1 VHSLPSE
8 DLSPQ
13 VLSLSITGCSF
24 STSRVLFDT
33 SFFSI
38 SPSCQGYIGG
48 GALFLRK
55 FSAYIAGSSFA
66 DNSALTSP
74 FFGPGNL
81 FNPSFA
87 NGGGLLL
94 RGDANTSSN
103 DHLTA
108 IVINCKFTRNAASGT
123 GFAIFLEPGSTLG
136 ISLSTLS
143 YNTGVA
149 ATVLSQG
156 IITVTSCTFSFNTAL
171 FIAIDF
177 FLSCMSG
184 ACSASM
190 SSTNFSTQEGASLY
204 NQKLQDVSK
213 SGLQLAASS
222 DGFKD
227 QVCQIASIVV
237 TGNGPYAPFLNI
249 ANDSLIID
257 LRDAKLFCTKLGYI
271 ILNAV
276 VSEVSIYIPNSAVNA
291 NLGCS
296 SGQLPATSS
305 GIGAVLRLVALSS
318 IGTALYRY
326 PSFESQTNLV
336 PFDKYQL
343 SCLPCPP
350 NTFQGFNTLYLQD
363 FIRQRLQFFNSIN
376 VSTLFFC
383 RQCPA
388 GANCSVTSVLQVLPG
403 YYLWNTSNASNF
415 YVSNVSVSMP
425 PGYGARFVFIA
436 RAHVQ
441 HKSLIKIV
449 AFFLMIVHILIHFC
463 AALSPTLP
471 HPGFI
476 PVGLAAIV
484 RVLPRFVIVAIERP
498 HAH

>member
-1 VHSLPSE
+1 MHSLPSE

-33 SFFSI
+33 SFFST

-48 GALFLRK
+48 GAFFLRK

-74 FFGPGNL
+74 FFGSGGV

-94 RGDANTSSN
+94 RGDANASSN
-103 DHLTA
+103 DFLTA
-108 IVINCKFTRNAASGT
+108 IVINCNFTGNAASGT
-123 GFAIFLEPGSTLG
+123 GFAIFLEPGSTLR
-136 ISLSTLS
+136 ISFSTLS

-156 IITVTSCTFSFNTAL
+156 IIIVTSCMFSFNTAL
-171 FIAIDF
+171 YIASDF

-190 SSTNFSTQEGASLY
+190 SSTNFSTQEGASFY
-204 NQKLQDVSK
+204 NQKLQDASK
-213 SGLQLAASS
+213 SGLQVAAQQSA
-222 DGFKD
+222 FKD
-227 QVCQIASIVV
+227 QVCQIASVVV
-237 TGNGPYAPFLNI
+237 TGNGPNAPFLYI
-249 ANDSLIID
+249 STDSLIID
-257 LRDAKLFCTKLGYI
+257 LRDAKLFCTKLGHI

-291 NLGCS
+291 NLRCS
-296 SGQLPATSS
+296 SGQLPATST
-305 GIGAVLRLVALSS
+305 GIGAVLRLVTLSS
-318 IGTALYRY
+318 IGTVLYQY
-326 PSFESQTNLV
+326 PSFKSQTDLV
-336 PFDKYQL
+336 PFEKYQL

-350 NTFQGFNTLYLQD
+350 NTFQGFNPLNLQD
-363 FIRQRLQFFNSIN
+363 FIRQRFLFFTSIN
-376 VSTLFFC
+376 DSTVFFC
-383 RQCPA
+383 KQCPA

-403 YYLWNTSNASNF
+403 YYLWNTSIADNF
-415 YVSNVSVSMP
+415 YVSNISVAMP

-441 HKSLIKIV
+441 HMSLIKIV
-449 AFFLMIVHILIHFC
+449 AYFLIIVHILILFC
-463 AALSPTLP
+463 AGLSPTLP

-476 PVGLAAIV
+476 PVRLAVIV
-484 RVLPRFVIVAIERP
+484 WVLPHFVTVAI
-498 HAH
+498 